1 MDNETDNITHNEM
14 VFRNF
19 IRSHQLTAKWHEFIK
34 ENPLEDKGGINKGL
48 LPSYDELKECIL
60 NLMGVF
66 DTPISRRK
74 LDNEFIN
81 EVRVSGRKIIERLK
95 K

>member
-1 MDNETDNITHNEM
+1 MAIEY
-14 VFRNF
+14 
-19 IRSHQLTAKWHEFIK
+19 K
-34 ENPLEDKGGINKGL
+34 EKEDPLK
-48 LPSYDELKECIL
+48 PPTYDELKECVL

-74 LDNEFIN
+74 LDSEFIN
-81 EVRVSGRKIIERLK
+81 EVRVSSRKIVERLK